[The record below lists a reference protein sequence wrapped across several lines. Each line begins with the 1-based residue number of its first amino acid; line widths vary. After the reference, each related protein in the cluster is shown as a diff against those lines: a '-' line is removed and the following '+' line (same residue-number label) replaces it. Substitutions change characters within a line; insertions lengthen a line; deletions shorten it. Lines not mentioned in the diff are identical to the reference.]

1 MSAIDPSDTYA
12 LGRSAAETQRLILQ
26 AQIYGPLTR
35 QFFATAGITVG
46 MKVLDVG
53 SGAGDVALLLADL
66 VGPRGA
72 VIGVEMNPTILDTAR
87 ARVRAVGWTNV
98 TFLEGDVHS
107 ISLDD
112 DFDAVVGRWILMY
125 LPDPV
130 AVLHQLLRHL
140 QPGGIIAFQ
149 ENDFTY
155 PPMSF
160 PPAFLHQ
167 QVLQWTTPPPGRGGP
182 DPQMGSK
189 LYQTYLDAEL
199 PAPQLRLDA
208 PIGGG
213 PDWPG
218 YAYVADTVRS
228 LLPMLQQMGIVTAED
243 VGIETLADRLRAEVV
258 GKRGVQML
266 PIVIGAWARKPSLAR
281 SSEPH

>member
-1 MSAIDPSDTYA
+1 MSAIDPSDAYA
-12 LGRSAAETQRLILQ
+12 LGRSAAETQRLIRQ

-35 QFFATAGITVG
+35 RLFASAGITAG

-72 VIGVEMNPTILDTAR
+72 VVGVEMNPTILDTAR
-87 ARVRAVGWTNV
+87 ARVRAAGWTNV

-107 ISLDD
+107 IGLDE

-125 LPDPV
+125 LPEPV
-130 AVLHQLLRHL
+130 AALHRLLRCL

-155 PPMSF
+155 PPMTF
-160 PPAFLHQ
+160 PLAPLHE
-167 QVLQWTTPPPGRGGP
+167 QVVQWTTPPPGRGGP
-182 DPQMGSK
+182 DQQMGSK
-189 LYQTYLDAEL
+189 LYRTYLDAGL
-199 PAPQLRLDA
+199 SAPQLRLDA

-228 LLPMLQQMGIVTAED
+228 LLPMLEQMGVVTAEE
-243 VGIETLADRLRAEVV
+243 VGIETLAERLRAEAV
-258 GKRGVQML
+258 GQRVVQML

-281 SSEPH
+281 SPEPH

>member
-12 LGRSAAETQRLILQ
+12 LGRSAAETQRLIRQ

-35 QFFATAGITVG
+35 QFFATAGITSG

-72 VIGVEMNPTILDTAR
+72 VIGVEMNPAILGTAR

-98 TFLEGDVHS
+98 TFLEGDVHNTG
-107 ISLDD
+107 LDD

-130 AVLHQLLRHL
+130 AVLHQLLGHL
-140 QPGGIIAFQ
+140 RPGGIIAFQ

-160 PPAFLHQ
+160 PAAPSTNKLCD
-167 QVLQWTTPPPGRGGP
+167 GRHHR
-182 DPQMGSK
+182 Q
-189 LYQTYLDAEL
+189 A
-199 PAPQLRLDA
+199 A
-208 PIGGG
+208 
-213 PDWPG
+213 
-218 YAYVADTVRS
+218 
-228 LLPMLQQMGIVTAED
+228 
-243 VGIETLADRLRAEVV
+243 ADRTS
-258 GKRGVQML
+258 K
-266 PIVIGAWARKPSLAR
+266 WARSCIKLISTPSCRHR
-281 SSEPH
+281 SYASTHLSAVDKTGPAMPT